1 MEAKLEYE
9 IDVSQKERSLVSS
22 IDTNRLE
29 EAILKYEKDD
39 GVHDVSRN
47 VKRIF
52 DRFDTVIDR

>member
-1 MEAKLEYE
+1 MEYE

-29 EAILKYEKDD
+29 EAILKYEKDE
-39 GVHDVSRN
+39 GEHDMNRN

-52 DRFDTVIDR
+52 DRFDTVIER